1 MMNRDRSDDVP
12 DAGGGGFQPSGRQIL
27 GAVVAVV
34 LVVFIAANNDD
45 TEVSFVFF
53 DATLPLWI
61 VLALTAL
68 LGVGIGMVI
77 GTRRARAKLRR

>member
-1 MMNRDRSDDVP
+1 MMNRDRSDEVP
-12 DAGGGGFQPSGRQIL
+12 GEGGGGFQPTGRQIL

-45 TEVSFVFF
+45 TQVSLVFF

-61 VLALTAL
+61 VLAITAL

-77 GTRRARAKLRR
+77 GTRRTKAKLRR